1 MSVATQIKIAVGIG
15 VLGLVASI
23 VLACADIALPGMSA
37 ESTTPAKVTYPAT
50 PAAADLTVSV
60 LAPPDHLVRGARADL
75 EIVFTNFSAKPQE
88 IQLSWMAN
96 CFSFSPNQPLTVHVP
111 ATDSRMQRIDVEAV
125 CDEGNHPIALY
136 AQVGAPAAT
145 YKSLAAIAPVQ
156 MTAVWRLRLFRF
168 LFLIS
173 AFLRALVVP
182 AALALLAYFLDRKAD
197 AIKKDQADRDARL
210 KDEQDDRE
218 RRSSMLRL
226 LLPDYSTMVQKHYLP
241 ISRRMDS
248 IEAAMPPLL
257 SSIQEPLPAAELG
270 KKMGALKAE
279 LDPAAPQVAQGQ
291 PAVAAA
297 ESPEVWKLLA
307 AILLYR
313 ARLLSFLM
321 ATGGIYFRSN
331 QAERLFGEIVD
342 SFLDGLNA
350 HLNKED
356 FREAAGLL
364 DPEDELLSATRKLRS
379 GEVTKKD
386 PPTELLRKKKL
397 FAGLY
402 AALKKWIVD
411 DPAGFRACSRLIQLA
426 SHVLSF
432 ECARP
437 FYQTDLMMPVDLKNP
452 AEPSRAGKSGW
463 YFDPPLLDF
472 SQEMYAIPADL
483 QAALDPEISFY
494 IENVPSECRKGAGF
508 PFPRTKAA
516 PVAAPRP

>member
-1 MSVATQIKIAVGIG
+1 MPVATQIKIVLGIG
-15 VLGLVASI
+15 IAVFIASI
-23 VLACADIALPGMSA
+23 ALAYTDIALPGTAA
-37 ESTTPAKVTYPAT
+37 ESTTPAKVTYPAN
-50 PAAADLTVSV
+50 PAFADLTVSV
-60 LAPPDHLVRGARADL
+60 LAPPDHLARGARADL
-75 EIVFTNFSAKPQE
+75 EIGFANFSAKPQE
-88 IQLSWMAN
+88 IQLSWMAD
-96 CFSFSPNQPLTVHVP
+96 CFSFSPDQPLTVQVP
-111 ATDSRMQRIDVEAV
+111 AAASTMQRIDVEAV
-125 CDEGNHPIALY
+125 CEEGNHPIALY
-136 AQVGAPAAT
+136 GRVSGPAAT
-145 YKSLAAIAPVQ
+145 YKSLASIAPVP
-156 MTAVWRLRLFRF
+156 MTAAWRLRLFRF

-173 AFLRALVVP
+173 AFFRALVVP

-197 AIKKDQADRDARL
+197 AIKNDQATRDARL
-210 KDEQDDRE
+210 KEEQDDRE

-257 SSIQEPLPAAELG
+257 GTIQDPLPAAELA
-270 KKMGALKAE
+270 KKMAALKAE
-279 LDPAAPQVAQGQ
+279 LDPAPPAAVQGQ
-291 PAVAAA
+291 PAVAAP

-313 ARLLSFLM
+313 ARLLSFLT

-331 QAERLFGEIVD
+331 QAERLFGELVD
-342 SFLDGLNA
+342 SFLDGVNA

-364 DPEDELLSATRKLRS
+364 DPEDELLSAMRKLRS

-386 PPTELLRKKKL
+386 PPVELLRKKKL

-402 AALKKWIVD
+402 AALKTWIVN
-411 DPAGFRACSRLIQLA
+411 DPEGFRACSRLIQLA

-437 FYQTDLMMPVDLKNP
+437 FYQTDLMTPVDVKNP
-452 AEPSRAGKSGW
+452 SEPSRAGKSGW

-472 SQEMYAIPADL
+472 CQEMYAIPAGV
-483 QAALDPEISFY
+483 QTELDPEITFY

-508 PFPRTKAA
+508 PFPRAKAA
-516 PVAAPRP
+516 AVAPGP